1 MLICLF
7 VIFSQ
12 NYLINNEKE
21 RFLRTTLVFLAYTQ
35 VGMIISAWIKPH
47 LVEFMMSMGVEDDL
61 LQEMSIPRSQPQ
73 DVRVEPKIEKKEKKV
88 IEIPEFLF
96 KYSSTFFKT
105 ATKKDILVKKYF
117 GKKKDLKKTSVTVSD
132 RFKNSEDDKDKS
144 GIQGKAIKK
153 TDLSI

>member
-1 MLICLF
+1 
-7 VIFSQ
+7 
-12 NYLINNEKE
+12 
-21 RFLRTTLVFLAYTQ
+21 
-35 VGMIISAWIKPH
+35 
-47 LVEFMMSMGVEDDL
+47 MGVEDDL